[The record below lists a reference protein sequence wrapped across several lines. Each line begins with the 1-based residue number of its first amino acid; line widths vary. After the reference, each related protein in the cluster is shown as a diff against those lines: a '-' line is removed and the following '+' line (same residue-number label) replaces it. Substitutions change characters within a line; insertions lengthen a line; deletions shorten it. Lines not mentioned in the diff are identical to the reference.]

1 MVFSGL
7 KRHLKLIKISQK
19 KSNEGNEKRYFVEAH
34 FQYPE
39 KLHDL
44 HNDLPFLPER
54 MKIEKDEKLVANFH
68 DKKEYFIHIKNLKQ
82 ALNHGFVLKKVHK
95 FINSSKSLA
104 KIIH

>member
-1 MVFSGL
+1 
-7 KRHLKLIKISQK
+7 
-19 KSNEGNEKRYFVEAH
+19 
-34 FQYPE
+34 
-39 KLHDL
+39 
-44 HNDLPFLPER
+44 

-68 DKKEYFIHIKNLKQ
+68 DKKECFIHIKNLKQ